1 MSFDLFLKVGE
12 NFVWQDQVIFFVLV
26 ISQTSIKNFNYK
38 DSKFVFIFSLAS
50 AVVDLLLV
58 NFNTGNMSWTR
69 VATNGLYY

>member
-1 MSFDLFLKVGE
+1 VSFDLFLKVGE